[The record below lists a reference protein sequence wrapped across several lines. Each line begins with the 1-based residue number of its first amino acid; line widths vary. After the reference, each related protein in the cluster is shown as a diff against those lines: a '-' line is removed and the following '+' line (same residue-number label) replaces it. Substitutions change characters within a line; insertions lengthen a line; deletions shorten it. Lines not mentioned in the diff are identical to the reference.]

1 MFCPVVCWW
10 PNFVHWQEFAFI
22 DWYCES
28 ELTIIVSWL
37 NAHKMSS
44 NIEKNLIWYSDQ
56 GTRNWIQVTILSS
69 MVAKVNRFKPLN
81 SLALLFIVIWHISYV
96 CSNISKNIGILI
108 KPIKV
113 FDTNTLLTL
122 CYIFIYPYLNY
133 CVHLWGST
141 YDTYVNKIF
150 LLWKKVVHIT
160 HGINLRA
167 PNEPLFSSLYVLSVR
182 MYTCIILDFLCMNTI
197 MDYWQIYS
205 TCSNKTWIYAWSFR
219 LQMHVHMWFRWWG
232 HHAVRLRLCFCLFK

>member
-1 MFCPVVCWW
+1 MIFR
-10 PNFVHWQEFAFI
+10 
-22 DWYCES
+22 S
-28 ELTIIVSWL
+28 
-37 NAHKMSS
+37 
-44 NIEKNLIWYSDQ
+44 
-56 GTRNWIQVTILSS
+56 RNKKLDPG
-69 MVAKVNRFKPLN
+69 ND
-81 SLALLFIVIWHISYV
+81 IVINGCKSKQVQTTKFLGVIIYCNLTWKYHISYV

-122 CYIFIYPYLNY
+122 CYFFIYPYLNY

-160 HGINLRA
+160 HGVNLRA